1 MGPDLDPKDRIARN
15 EAVFREVNERVQ
27 ALEQS
32 MSLRDIV
39 DDPVELV
46 EFFCECGDL
55 ACMAKIPLRQR
66 EYEEVRAHP
75 ARFFVAAGHQIPA
88 VERVVSTT
96 DRFLVV
102 EKLGDEAAIAEITDP
117 RAPE

>member
-1 MGPDLDPKDRIARN
+1 MDPQDRIARN

-27 ALEQS
+27 ALEDS
-32 MSLRDIV
+32 TSLRDIV
-39 DDPVELV
+39 DDQIELI

-55 ACMAKIPLRQR
+55 ACMVKIPLRKR

-75 ARFFVAAGHQIPA
+75 TRFFVAAGHEIPT
-88 VERVVSTT
+88 VERIVSTT

-102 EKLGDEAAIAEITDP
+102 EKLATQSAIAELTDP
-117 RAPE
+117 RAPQ